1 MGKYIN
7 YSPEDLENAVEAVK
21 SKMMS
26 LRKAAVAC
34 GVPKS
39 TLENKLNDK
48 HRQVGAPTFLS
59 RSVETILATLLIFMK
74 NDFIRYFIKFLNLS
88 ERYL

>member
-21 SKMMS
+21 SKKMS
-26 LRKAAVAC
+26 LRKAAVAY

-48 HRQVGAPTFLS
+48 LN
-59 RSVETILATLLIFMK
+59 E
-74 NDFIRYFIKFLNLS
+74 IR
-88 ERYL
+88 